1 MREAAN
7 CCAFSTQIC
16 GRVGNFA
23 VMCGIAGYFS
33 STNHQERLRSAAAAL
48 RRRGP
53 DAEGFYID
61 GAVGLA
67 HRRLSVI
74 DLSDAAGQPFH
85 GADGAHVV
93 VYNGELY
100 NYRELAKEIN
110 HSPRTRSDTEILL
123 EAYIKWGKAALNR
136 FNGIF
141 AFAVWDGKKLFLARD
156 PMGVKPLVYAFDG
169 RNLFFASEIKALLE
183 LVPRPEIR
191 REALC
196 DYMFLE
202 YVPGPQ
208 TIFEGIYKL
217 MPGAWLEVS
226 DSGMETGTY
235 YDVIS
240 RAEGGAFSEKTGR
253 ERFEAAL
260 ARAVELQQ
268 VADVP
273 LGAFLSGG
281 TDSSLLAAMFQEKS
295 SEPVR
300 TFTIGFDVAT
310 HDESGYAEAV
320 AQKLGTRHTLTRV
333 SESESLAWAEK
344 ITDAYDEP
352 FAVSSCI
359 PMLLLSETTRR
370 HVTVA
375 FSGDGGDE
383 LFMGYGYY
391 EWHRRIENLLKLG
404 GRAGLSLARAVLSL
418 GNDRHKNAA
427 ETLELPPGDSWWPRV
442 WSRQQGMFSEAEIS
456 RLLGGNY
463 VHRTVVEDWER
474 LAGIK
479 MHPYE
484 RISLFDVRRYLS
496 EDLMYKADIA
506 SMHYGLEVRVPY
518 LDVNVVESA
527 LSLPLNLRRDGAT
540 AKVLMKTLL
549 EKRLPHEL
557 VHRKKWGFPAPTAV
571 WLSGRLGPALDRYL
585 DKNRLAK
592 QGIFDPKA
600 VLEYVRRFRAGE
612 KRLHSRLWNLL
623 VFQMWHEKYAKGKA

>member
-1 MREAAN
+1 
-7 CCAFSTQIC
+7 
-16 GRVGNFA
+16 
-23 VMCGIAGYFS
+23 MCGIAGYFS
-33 STNHQERLRSAAAAL
+33 PKEHREPLREAAETL

-53 DAEGFYID
+53 DAEGFYFD
-61 GAVGLA
+61 GPVGLA

-74 DLSDAAGQPFH
+74 DLSDAAKQPFH

-100 NYRELAKEIN
+100 NYRELAREM
-110 HSPRTRSDTEILL
+110 HYVPRTRSDTEILL
-123 EAYIKWGKAALNR
+123 EAYRKWGKAALNR

-141 AFAVWDGKKLFLARD
+141 AFAVWNGKKLFLARD
-156 PMGVKPLVYAFDG
+156 PMGVKPLVYAYDG
-169 RNLFFASEIKALLE
+169 RNFYFASEIKALLK
-183 LVPRPEIR
+183 LVHRREIR

-226 DSGMETGTY
+226 ESGMETGSY

-240 RAEGGAFSEKTGR
+240 RAEAGAFVEKTGP

-260 ARAVELQQ
+260 AKAVELQQ

-281 TDSSLLAAMFQEKS
+281 TDSSLLTAMFQEQS
-295 SEPVR
+295 REPVR

-310 HDESGYAEAV
+310 HDESAYADAV
-320 AQKLGTRHTLTRV
+320 AKTLGTRHTLTRV
-333 SESESLAWAEK
+333 SEAESLEWAEK
-344 ITDAYDEP
+344 INDAYDEP

-359 PMLLLSETTRR
+359 PMLLLSQTTRR

-391 EWHRRIENLLKLG
+391 EWYRRIEKILKFG
-404 GRAGLSLARAVLSL
+404 GRAGLSLARAILSP
-418 GNDRHKNAA
+418 GNDRFKNAA
-427 ETLELPPGDSWWPRV
+427 ETLDLPYGDAWWPRV

-456 RLLGGNY
+456 RLVGGKY
-463 VHRTVVEDWER
+463 VHQTVVGDWER
-474 LAGIK
+474 LARLK

-518 LDVNVVESA
+518 LDVNVVEAA
-527 LSLPLNLRRDGAT
+527 LSLPLALRRNGPT

-549 EKRLPHEL
+549 EKRLPSEL
-557 VHRKKWGFPAPTAV
+557 VHRKKWGFPAPTAI
-571 WLSGRLGPALDRYL
+571 WLSGKLGSTLERYL
-585 DKNRLAK
+585 DKKRLAT
-592 QGIFDPKA
+592 QGIFAPEA
-600 VLEYVRRFRAGE
+600 VADYLRRFRAGE

-623 VFQMWHEKYAKGKA
+623 VFQMWHERYVSRPD